1 MAWAPRWACRDASYL
16 DTVYKLVA
24 CAGRPVMKLSP
35 RKITQPG
42 AKHVY
47 RGPGSH
53 LVTLY
58 GEPAPT
64 GWKPLLIQVTRDG
77 RRVTWPEPPTG
88 PGSGAPRMSPA
99 PRDGTAPAGPKP
111 LPVQVSPQLTQP
123 RDQLAWE
130 LTTTNNKGRPV

>member
-1 MAWAPRWACRDASYL
+1 
-16 DTVYKLVA
+16 
-24 CAGRPVMKLSP
+24 MKLSP

-53 LVTLY
+53 LLTLY

-64 GWKPLLIQVTRDG
+64 GWKPLLIQVMRDG
-77 RRVTWPEPPTG
+77 RRVTGPEPPDRVRERRTADVAC
-88 PGSGAPRMSPA
+88 SPR
-99 PRDGTAPAGPKP
+99 RHGPAGPKP

-123 RDQLAWE
+123 RDQLACE
-130 LTTTNNKGRPV
+130 LTTNNTGRPL